1 MNKTHT
7 FVSERFKV
15 TSHVPLFIVM
25 THMGTDGASL
35 NVIMDAF
42 IKTNIYS
49 CDVLFEIALVSD
61 YLPVLYSRV
70 YSNSKG

>member
-1 MNKTHT
+1 M
-7 FVSERFKV
+7 
-15 TSHVPLFIVM
+15 TSNVPLFIVM
-25 THMGTDGASL
+25 THMGMDGASL

-61 YLPVLYSRV
+61 
-70 YSNSKG
+70 